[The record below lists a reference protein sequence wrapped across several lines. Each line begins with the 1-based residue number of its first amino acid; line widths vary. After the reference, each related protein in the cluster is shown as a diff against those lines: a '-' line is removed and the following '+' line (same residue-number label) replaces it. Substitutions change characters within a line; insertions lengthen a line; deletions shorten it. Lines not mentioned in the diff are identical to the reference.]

1 MQNAIIDDMKS
12 ELKPAIQT
20 GSGAD
25 LAFAV
30 VVLTAY
36 FVTFSSIKTASST
49 EIALMIILGIIYVV
63 VGIYGYGHCARSS
76 NMPLHLAYFGIQ
88 IPLGAIIIYL
98 GRGSGLNAMVLL
110 PLAAH
115 SVVLLKQGW
124 MYVINLII
132 VAAYLIAVYA
142 YSSSWV
148 EVWSGIQIFLAGLI
162 FVIVFTTMA
171 IGEEKARKEVE
182 RLVSDLETA
191 NKQLREYALQAG
203 ELATIRERNRLAREI
218 HDGLGHYLTAIH
230 MQLQAARA
238 VYATSAQQSFKN
250 LETAQNLT
258 SDALEDVRQS
268 VAALRA
274 PSEESLP
281 LEEQIQKLVDARQSI
296 GLSIT
301 FDSRGDVCS
310 LPYQVQQTLFRAVQE
325 GLNNAG
331 KHSNATAI
339 IISLDYTH
347 RARINL
353 VISDNGVGCDTYS
366 IGFGL
371 LGLQER
377 LNLLQGEVKISTS
390 PGSGFTLD
398 ITVPI

>member
-1 MQNAIIDDMKS
+1 MKPDT
-12 ELKPAIQT
+12 KPAIQT

-36 FVTFSSIKTASST
+36 FVTFSSIKTTSST

-63 VGIYGYGHCARSS
+63 VGIYGYGFCARSNS
-76 NMPLHLAYFGIQ
+76 LTLHLAYFGIQ

-115 SVVLLKQGW
+115 TVVLLKQGW

-132 VAAYLIAVYA
+132 VAAYLVAVYA
-142 YSSSWV
+142 YSSDWV
-148 EVWSGIQIFLAGLI
+148 EVWSVIQIFLAGLI

-238 VYATSAQQSFKN
+238 VYTTSPDQSLKN

-274 PSEESLP
+274 PSDESLP
-281 LEEQIQKLVDARQSI
+281 LEEQIQKLVDARQSD
-296 GLSIT
+296 GVSIT
-301 FDSRGDVCS
+301 FDSHGDIRP
-310 LPYQVQQTLFRAVQE
+310 LPYQIQQTLFRAVQE
-325 GLNNAG
+325 GLNNTS

-339 IISLDYTH
+339 TIKLDYTH
-347 RARINL
+347 ISVINL
-353 VISDNGVGCDTYS
+353 VISDNGVGCDTYTT
-366 IGFGL
+366 GFGL

-390 PGSGFTLD
+390 PGAGFTLD

>member
-1 MQNAIIDDMKS
+1 MKPDT
-12 ELKPAIQT
+12 KPAIQT

-49 EIALMIILGIIYVV
+49 DIALMIILGIIYVV
-63 VGIYGYGHCARSS
+63 VGIYGYGYCARS
-76 NMPLHLAYFGIQ
+76 NNLALHLAYFGIQ
-88 IPLGAIIIYL
+88 IPLGAIIIYF

-115 SVVLLKQGW
+115 TVVLLKQGW

-132 VAAYLIAVYA
+132 VAAYLVAVYA
-142 YSSSWV
+142 YSSDWV
-148 EVWSGIQIFLAGLI
+148 EVWSVIQIFLAGLI

-171 IGEEKARKEVE
+171 IGEEKARNEVE

-238 VYATSAQQSFKN
+238 VYTTSPDQSLKN

-268 VAALRA
+268 VAALRS
-274 PSEESLP
+274 PSSDESLP
-281 LEEQIQKLVDARQSI
+281 LEEQIQKLVDARQTD
-296 GLSIT
+296 GVSIT
-301 FDSRGDVCS
+301 FDSLGDVCP
-310 LPYQVQQTLFRAVQE
+310 LPYQVEQTLFRAVQE

-339 IISLDYTH
+339 TIKLDYTH
-347 RARINL
+347 ISVINL
-353 VISDNGVGCDTYS
+353 VISDNGVGCDTYTT
-366 IGFGL
+366 GFGL

-390 PGSGFTLD
+390 PGAGFTLD